1 VKIGT
6 LYHYGS
12 NVEQT
17 FSTINM

>member
-1 VKIGT
+1 VNIGT